1 MLPVV
6 ALLGRPNV
14 GKSTLFNQLTGTRDA
29 LVADYPGLTRDRQYG
44 IARLNEAACI
54 VIDTG
59 GLTGDDAGL
68 DALTAEQSLRAL
80 AEADAV
86 MLLVDARDGPTAAD
100 AYLVDAIRR
109 SGKPAILLVN
119 KVDGVDAMQAAADFH
134 ALGLTPVQPIVA
146 AQGRG
151 VRAAAAR
158 LLGALPVAA
167 APAAESD
174 AGIRIAIVGRPNV
187 GKSTL
192 ANRLLGEARM
202 VVSEVP
208 GTTRDAIAVPF
219 SRDGRHYTLIDT
231 AGIRRRA
238 RVHEVVEKFS
248 IVKTLQA
255 VDAADVAL
263 LLLDAHEGVT
273 EQDASL
279 AGLLLMH
286 GRAIVIA
293 VNKWDGLSAEARE
306 RLRAEIGRRLPF
318 LDFVR
323 VHRISALHGTGV
335 GELFGLLE
343 AAAAAAA
350 ADLPTSRLSRI
361 LADAVAAHPP
371 PLVRGRRVKLRYA
384 HQGGRQP
391 PVIVIHGNQTD
402 RLPGT
407 YRRYLNNAFREALGL
422 QGTPIVLELRTGE
435 NPYAGRRN
443 PLTPRQQARR
453 KRLIKRRKS

>member
-44 IARLNEAACI
+44 IARLDEAACI

-100 AYLVDAIRR
+100 AHLVDAVRR

-119 KVDGVDAMQAAADFH
+119 KVDGVDATQAAADFH
-134 ALGLTPVQPIVA
+134 ALGLAPVQPIVA

-151 VRAAAAR
+151 VRAAATR
-158 LLGALPVAA
+158 LLEALPAVA
-167 APAAESD
+167 APAAEAD

-192 ANRLLGEARM
+192 TNRLLGEARM
-202 VVSEVP
+202 VVSDVP

-238 RVHEVVEKFS
+238 RVHEAVEKFS

-279 AGLLLMH
+279 AGLLLQH

-335 GELFGLLE
+335 GELLGLLE
-343 AAAAAAA
+343 GAAAAAA

-361 LADAVAAHPP
+361 LADAVTAHPP

-402 RLPGT
+402 RLPGA

>member
-29 LVADYPGLTRDRQYG
+29 LVANYPGLTRDRQYG
-44 IARLNEAACI
+44 IARLDEAACI

-59 GLTGDDAGL
+59 GLTGTDAGL

-86 MLLVDARDGPTAAD
+86 MLLVDARDGPTAID
-100 AYLVDAIRR
+100 AHLVDAVRR

-119 KVDGVDAMQAAADFH
+119 KVDGVDATQAAADFH
-134 ALGLTPVQPIVA
+134 ALGLAPVQPIVA

-151 VRAAAAR
+151 VRAAAMR
-158 LLGALPVAA
+158 LLEALPPAA
-167 APAAESD
+167 APAAGPD
-174 AGIRIAIVGRPNV
+174 AGVRIAVVGRPNV

-192 ANRLLGEARM
+192 TNRLLGEARM
-202 VVSEVP
+202 VVSDVP

-238 RVHEVVEKFS
+238 RVHETVEKFS

-273 EQDASL
+273 DQDASL
-279 AGLLLMH
+279 AGLLLQH

-306 RLRAEIGRRLPF
+306 RLRGEIKRRLPF

-335 GELFGLLE
+335 GELLGLLE
-343 AAAAAAA
+343 TAAAAAAVN
-350 ADLPTSRLSRI
+350 LPTSRLSRI

-402 RLPGT
+402 HLPGA

-443 PLTPRQQARR
+443 PLTPRQQAQR